1 MNVLIKASDVQ
12 NIVKR
17 ANLKALSGKT
27 HTRALM
33 EHLINQETNAKVAVD
48 EDNHVRHLFWQPQ
61 HSVDFIRRYNKVFV
75 IDCTYKT
82 NAYGLPLLH
91 VVGFTCTNQTFT
103 AAVGFMDGEAFD
115 DYVWMINEIDTILRQ
130 APNILVVDCDFGL
143 IKAITEK
150 WPRAFFILC
159 RFHIAKNIITRCRI
173 NFLNAGEECWKSF
186 MDHWNAIVHAPTDDL
201 FMQLWQQLPTIAV
214 SFPMHVVIIWLTHS
228 YTKQFTIF

>member
-12 NIVKR
+12 NIVKK

-27 HTRALM
+27 HTEALM
-33 EHLINQETNAKVAVD
+33 EHLKNQEINATVAVD

-61 HSVDFIRRYNKVFV
+61 HSVEFIRRCNKVFV

-91 VVGFTCTNQTFT
+91 VVGFTCKNQTFT
-103 AAVGFMDGEAFD
+103 AAVGFMDGKAFI
-115 DYVWMINEIDTILRQ
+115 DYVWMINDIDTILPQ

-150 WPRAFFILC
+150 WPRAFFIIC
-159 RFHIAKNIITRCRI
+159 RFHIANNIITRCRRY
-173 NFLNAGEECWKSF
+173 F
-186 MDHWNAIVHAPTDDL
+186 
-201 FMQLWQQLPTIAV
+201 
-214 SFPMHVVIIWLTHS
+214 
-228 YTKQFTIF
+228 